1 MSAPFYHLPALQQ
14 ACQQAL
20 ESATG
25 KPVILTQEWPPA
37 ATSPYRVL
45 VRVGILGPA
54 LGGQCV
60 LEMPLLTALNLSAI
74 MLCGKNFSSLNSDTG
89 PVAENLRRRLF
100 GMPYPGSSSEHSCTD
115 AWVKHIEINLGP
127 LYDHLRMRIAIV
139 DGNSGSGGKM
149 RIQLG
154 DERTH
159 TYPLNAHQQV
169 EFDLEGRT
177 FKLTALDTQRV
188 RLDID
193 ESGLT
198 LGSVP
203 SRPNE
208 HQLITQIQGQHYLVR
223 AGSSLVK
230 SLLFELTNQITPS
243 LIPSG
248 FIGDISTPVVIPS
261 RDRHLP
267 LPELQ
272 RYVFKTVIMGLG
284 PLGISLELRELQGLN
299 TAQLHTLQALFNFT
313 FYHPELK
320 KIFGK

>member
-1 MSAPFYHLPALQQ
+1 LSAPFYHLPALQQ

-25 KPVILTQEWPPA
+25 KPVILTQEWPA
-37 ATSPYRVL
+37 AAHSPYRIL
-45 VRVGILGPA
+45 IRVGILGPA

-60 LEMPLLTALNLSAI
+60 LEMPLLTALNLSAM
-74 MLCGKNFSSLNSDTG
+74 MLSGKNFSSLNSESGNT
-89 PVAENLRRRLF
+89 AEDLRRRLF
-100 GMPYPGSSSEHSCTD
+100 GMPYPGSSSEHTCTD

-127 LYDHLRMRIAIV
+127 LYNHLRMRIAV
-139 DGNSGSGGKM
+139 VEGNSGNPGKM
-149 RIQLG
+149 RLQLG
-154 DERTH
+154 DERSR
-159 TYPLNAHQQV
+159 TYPLNAQQQV
-169 EFDLEGRT
+169 CLELEGRK
-177 FKLTALDTQRV
+177 FILTALDTQRV

-193 ESGLT
+193 ESELT

-208 HQLITQIQGQHYLVR
+208 HQLITHIQGRSYLVR

-243 LIPSG
+243 LIPSD
-248 FIGDISTPVVIPS
+248 FIGDISTPVIIPA

-272 RYVFKTVIMGLG
+272 RYTLKTVIMGLG
-284 PLGISLELRELQGLN
+284 PLGISLELRSLKGLN
-299 TAQLHTLQALFNFT
+299 NSQLHTLQALFNFT